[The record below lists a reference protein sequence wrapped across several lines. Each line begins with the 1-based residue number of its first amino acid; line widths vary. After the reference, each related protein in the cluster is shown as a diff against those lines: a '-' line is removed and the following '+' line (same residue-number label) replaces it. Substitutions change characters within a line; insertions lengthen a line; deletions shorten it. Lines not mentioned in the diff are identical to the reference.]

1 MLMNIRDRLSGWIA
15 YAIVGLISIPFVL
28 WGIGEYFRGGSDAPV
43 ATVNGQDIT
52 PRTFEQAYNQ
62 ERQRLAQAFGG
73 AVPPDMLEGL
83 GLKRQVLDGLI
94 LREVLRQWAHQ
105 QGLRVSDAELA
116 AVLRGVPAFQ
126 ENGVFSQARYEQL
139 LSLQGQSPLS
149 FEHEVRQDLVLDQ
162 LQRGIALS
170 ALDVAANLEAFL
182 RLRGQTRKV
191 EVYTLPAAP
200 RRAAIQPDEAQLQ
213 AYFKAHMQDFR
224 RPERVRLEYIVLSMD
239 ELAARMKPSEED
251 IRQAYEDYLAREA
264 QRERREARHILITP
278 PADGDMEVAR
288 KQAETLRERLIA
300 GEDFAALAK
309 RYSQDP
315 GSAEQG
321 GELGLVE
328 RGMMVEPFEKALFAL
343 KEGEISAPVQTDF
356 GWHLIKLERIEKAKP
371 KPLAE
376 VHEAMQRDAAQRMA
390 EERFHDLA
398 DRLATLAYEHPDSL
412 APAAEAL
419 GLKIETSDWVSR
431 DKGEGLA
438 ANPKLRAA
446 AFTPEVLEQG
456 RNSDLIDL
464 SGNQVAVIRVA
475 EHEPAADQ
483 PFEAVR
489 AEVQQR
495 VIEQELA
502 RLIEADAA
510 RLRQALSAAG
520 GVDEALR
527 QVGAERGFVGEL
539 KRFGAEEIDP
549 AIRRAAFA
557 AGRPT
562 AETPLVASV
571 RLAGGDMALVRVLA
585 VQDGDPAAVDEGE
598 RAAIREELRQS
609 IGMSE
614 LSAFIAHLKARA
626 KITQRQDL

>member
-1 MLMNIRDRLSGWIA
+1 MLMNLRDRLSGWIA

-52 PRTFEQAYNQ
+52 PRAFEQAYNQ

-73 AVPPDMLEGL
+73 TVPPDMLEGL

-94 LREVLRQWAHQ
+94 LREVLRQWAHK

-126 ENGVFSQARYEQL
+126 ENGVFSQARYEQVL
-139 LSLQGQSPLS
+139 GLQGQTPLT

-170 ALDVAANLEAFL
+170 AFDVAANLEAFL
-182 RLRGQTRKV
+182 RLRGQTREV

-200 RRAAIQPDEAQLQ
+200 RRAGIQPDEAQLQ
-213 AYFKAHMQDFR
+213 AYFKEHVQDFR
-224 RPERVRLEYIVLSMD
+224 RPERVRLDYIALSVD
-239 ELAARMKPSEED
+239 ELAASMKPSEED

-278 PADGDMEVAR
+278 PVGGDMEAAR
-288 KQAETLRERLIA
+288 KQAEALRERLA
-300 GEDFAALAK
+300 GGEDFAALAK
-309 RYSQDP
+309 QYSQDP
-315 GSAEQG
+315 GSAGQG

-356 GWHLIKLERIEKAKP
+356 GWHLIKLEHIEKAKP
-371 KPLAE
+371 KPLDE
-376 VHEAMQRDAAQRMA
+376 VRQAMLVDAAQRMA

-398 DRLATLAYEHPDSL
+398 DRLATLAYEQPDSL

-419 GLKIETSDWVSR
+419 GLKVQASGWVTR
-431 DKGEGLA
+431 DQGEGLG

-475 EHEPAADQ
+475 EHEAAADQ
-483 PFEAVR
+483 PFETVR
-489 AEVQQR
+489 AEVQRR
-495 VIEQELA
+495 VVEQELA
-502 RLIEADAA
+502 RLVEADAA
-510 RLRQALSAAG
+510 RLRKALSTAGAA
-520 GVDEALR
+520 DETLR
-527 QVGAERGFVGEL
+527 QVGAERGFAGEL
-539 KRFGAEEIDP
+539 KRLGADEVDP
-549 AIRRAAFA
+549 AIRRAAFSV
-557 AGRPT
+557 GRP
-562 AETPLVASV
+562 AGGTPLVASV
-571 RLAGGDMALVRVLA
+571 RLGSGDMAVVRVLS
-585 VQDGDPAAVDEGE
+585 VKDGDPAALDEGE
-598 RAAIREELRQS
+598 RHAIREELRQNV
-609 IGMSE
+609 GMGE

-626 KITQRQDL
+626 EITQRQNL

>member
-1 MLMNIRDRLSGWIA
+1 MLMNLRDRLSGWIA
-15 YAIVGLISIPFVL
+15 YAIVVFISIPFVL

-52 PRTFEQAYNQ
+52 PRAFEQAYNQ

-73 AVPPDMLEGL
+73 TLPPDMLEGL

-116 AVLRGVPAFQ
+116 AVLRGVSAFQ
-126 ENGVFSQARYEQL
+126 ENGVFSQARYKQV
-139 LSLQGQSPLS
+139 LSLQGQSPLT
-149 FEHEVRQDLVLDQ
+149 FEQAVRQDLVLDQ

-170 ALDVAANLEAFL
+170 AFDVAANLDAFL
-182 RLRGQTRKV
+182 RLRGQTREV
-191 EVYTLPAAP
+191 EVYILSSAS
-200 RRAAIQPDEAQLQ
+200 RRAGIQPDEAQLQ
-213 AYFKAHMQDFR
+213 TYFKEHMQDFR

-278 PADGDMEVAR
+278 PEGGDMEAAR
-288 KQAETLRERLIA
+288 KQAEALHERLVA
-300 GEDFAALAK
+300 GEDFASLAK
-309 RYSQDP
+309 QYSQDP
-315 GSAEQG
+315 GSAGQG

-343 KEGEISAPVQTDF
+343 KEGEVSAPVQTDF

-371 KPLAE
+371 KPLDE
-376 VHEAMQRDAAQRMA
+376 VREAMLRDAAQRMA

-398 DRLATLAYEHPDSL
+398 DRLATLAYEQPDSL
-412 APAAEAL
+412 TPAAEAL
-419 GLKIETSDWVSR
+419 GLKVHMSGWVTR
-431 DKGEGLA
+431 DQGEGLG

-446 AFTPEVLEQG
+446 AFTPEVLEQR

-475 EHEPAADQ
+475 EHEAAADQ
-483 PFEAVR
+483 PFETVR

-495 VIEQELA
+495 VVEQEMA
-502 RLIEADAA
+502 RLVEADAA

-520 GVDEALR
+520 AADEVLR

-539 KRFGAEEIDP
+539 KRLGADEVDP

-557 AGRPT
+557 VGRPT
-562 AETPLVASV
+562 ADAPLVGSV
-571 RLAGGDMALVRVLA
+571 RLGNGDMAVVRVLS
-585 VQDGDPAAVDEGE
+585 VKDGDPAALDEGE
-598 RAAIREELRQS
+598 RHAIREELRQNVG
-609 IGMSE
+609 IGE

-626 KITQRQDL
+626 EITQRQNL

>member
-73 AVPPDMLEGL
+73 SVPPDMLESM

-94 LREVLRQWAHQ
+94 LREVLRQWAHK

-126 ENGVFSQARYEQL
+126 ENGVFSQARYEQVL
-139 LSLQGQSPLS
+139 GLQGQNPLS

-170 ALDVAANLEAFL
+170 AFDVAANLEAFL
-182 RLRGQTRKV
+182 RLRGQTREV
-191 EVYTLPAAP
+191 EVYLLPAAP
-200 RRAAIQPDEAQLQ
+200 RRAAIQPTEEQLL
-213 AYFKAHMQDFR
+213 AYYKAHMQDFR
-224 RPERVRLEYIVLSMD
+224 RPEQVRLDYLSLSV
-239 ELAARMKPSEED
+239 EALAASMKPSEDEV
-251 IRQAYEDYLAREA
+251 RHAYEDYLAREA

-278 PADGDMEVAR
+278 PAGGDMEAAR
-288 KQAETLRERLIA
+288 KQAEALRERLAA
-300 GEDFAALAK
+300 GEDFATLA
-309 RYSQDP
+309 RQYSQDP
-315 GSAEQG
+315 GSAGQG

-371 KPLAE
+371 KSLDE
-376 VHEAMQRDAAQRMA
+376 VRPTMLTEAAQRMA

-398 DRLATLAYEHPDSL
+398 DRLATLAYEQPDSL

-419 GLKIETSDWVSR
+419 GLKIETTGWVSR
-431 DKGEGLA
+431 DKGEAVA
-438 ANPKLRAA
+438 ASPKLRAA
-446 AFTPEVLEQG
+446 AFSPEVLEQG
-456 RNSDLIDL
+456 RNSELIDL
-464 SGNQVAVIRVA
+464 GGNQAVVIRVK
-475 EHEPAADQ
+475 EHQPAADQ
-483 PFEAVR
+483 PFEVVR
-489 AEVQQR
+489 AEVERR

-502 RLIEADAA
+502 RVVEADTA
-510 RLRQALSAAG
+510 RLRQALTAAG
-520 GVDEALR
+520 PVEVSLR
-527 QVGAERGFVGEL
+527 ELGAERGFAGQL
-539 KRFGAEEIDP
+539 KRLGAEEVDP

-557 AGRPT
+557 AGRPK
-562 AETPLVASV
+562 AGAPLVTNV

-585 VQDGDPAAVDEGE
+585 VQDGNPAAVDEGE

-609 IGMSE
+609 VGMAE
-614 LSAFIAHLKARA
+614 LAAFIAQLKARA
-626 KITQRQDL
+626 EITQRQDL